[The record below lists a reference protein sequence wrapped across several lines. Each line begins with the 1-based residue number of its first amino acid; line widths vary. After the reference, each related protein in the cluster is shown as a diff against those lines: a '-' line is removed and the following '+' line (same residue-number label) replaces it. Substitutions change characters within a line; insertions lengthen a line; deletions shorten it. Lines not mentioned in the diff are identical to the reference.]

1 MLPLGRP
8 WRVLRS
14 ASGEWAM
21 DRGTGTSQPLE
32 PAERHRPS
40 FSLGNRL
47 SRVGWGLCW
56 LLLARWTP
64 PPLHRWRCM
73 LLRLWGAEIGRGAR
87 IYGSVRIWHPANLVI
102 GDGSMLGP
110 RVRCYNQGRITIGRS
125 AVVSQDAS
133 LCASTHDVV
142 DPVFPLR
149 LRPIRIGDHAWV
161 AAEAFVG
168 PGVEMGE
175 GAVLGARGVAMR
187 DLAPWTFFSGNPAHA
202 LKPRPRLP

>member
-1 MLPLGRP
+1 MLPLG
-8 WRVLRS
+8 V
-14 ASGEWAM
+14 AVAGAAVCVGGMGM
-21 DRGTGTSQPLE
+21 DRGIGTSQPLE

-87 IYGSVRIWHPANLVI
+87 IYGSVRIWHPANLEV
-102 GDGSMLGP
+102 GDGSVLGP

-125 AVVSQDAS
+125 VVVSQDAS

-149 LRPIRIGDHAWV
+149 LRPIRIEDHAWV

-168 PGVEMGE
+168 PGVQVGT

-187 DLAPWTFFSGNPAHA
+187 NLAPWTFFSGNPAQP
-202 LKPRPRLP
+202 LKPRPQLP